1 MAQTERPVV
10 RKKTRILKA
19 GKLNNPKRITG
30 FTLVELMV
38 VITIISLM
46 LFFAIPL
53 FKIPANFGNKN
64 TDTAK
69 LIQLIQ
75 SLKRKSIGQNQDYF
89 LHIATDS
96 NRVWIT
102 DTSMDEPDDQDKTDP
117 GENLEILHIE
127 LLGKPRSSGKE
138 TIIKFSKNGY
148 SDMAIIHMDTGETPI
163 SLKVQPFLMEIETMA
178 GHISFD
184 DCI

>member
-1 MAQTERPVV
+1 MV
-10 RKKTRILKA
+10 RGKTRILKA
-19 GKLNNPKRITG
+19 GKLNNPKNITG
-30 FTLVELMV
+30 FTLVELVV

-53 FKIPANFGNKN
+53 FKLPANFGNKN
-64 TDTAK
+64 QDTAK

-89 LHIATDS
+89 LHISTDS

-102 DTSMDEPDDQDKTDP
+102 DTSTDEPEDQDDKVDP

-127 LLGKPRSSGKE
+127 LLGEPISSGKE

-178 GHISFD
+178 GFISFD